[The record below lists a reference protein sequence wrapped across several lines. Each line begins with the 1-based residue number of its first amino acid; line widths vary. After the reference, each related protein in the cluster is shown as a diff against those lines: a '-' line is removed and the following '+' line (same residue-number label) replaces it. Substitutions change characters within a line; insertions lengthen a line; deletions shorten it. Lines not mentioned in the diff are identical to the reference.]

1 MLPPIPHSLQPIT
14 TQQDPVKPVPVV
26 PAVAPVEH
34 SAEESPVALDKRH
47 PQDAEELL
55 WEEQRRRRQR
65 RGYSA
70 AELAEGEVAE
80 EDQELIEQLPRQ
92 GLWVDVEV

>member
-1 MLPPIPHSLQPIT
+1 MLPPIAPHLVTVP
-14 TQQDPVKPVPVV
+14 TQQDLIKPVPALPV
-26 PAVAPVEH
+26 VAPVE
-34 SAEESPVALDKRH
+34 STPQENDVSFEKRNE
-47 PQDAEELL
+47 QEAEELL

-80 EDQELIEQLPRQ
+80 EDQALIEQLPRQ

>member
-1 MLPPIPHSLQPIT
+1 MIPPIPPHLVTAPP
-14 TQQDPVKPVPVV
+14 QQDLIKPVPALPV
-26 PAVAPVEH
+26 VAPVESTTH
-34 SAEESPVALDKRH
+34 ENKVALGKR
-47 PQDAEELL
+47 DAQETEELL

-80 EDQELIEQLPRQ
+80 EDQELIQQLPRQ